1 MNASAPAIE
10 QVIASIRGFLG
21 ERLSTAQAMREQ
33 HSRGEDTTP
42 PTLPDAVAFVQTTDE
57 VSRIMAL
64 CHQHGVPVVPFGA
77 GTSLEGHVN
86 PVRGGISL
94 DLSQMTAVL
103 ELNTEDM
110 DCLIEP
116 GVTRQAL
123 NDFLRAEG
131 LFFPVD
137 PGSHC
142 TIGGMCA
149 TRASG
154 TNAVR
159 YGTIRENVLGLEV
172 VLADGRVIQT
182 GGRTRKAA
190 NGYDLT
196 RLFIGSEGT
205 LGVITAAALRLVP
218 ALKRVETAFVAVP
231 SPDAALSLLSRMLES
246 GADVIAFE
254 LIRKECMQVVER
266 HGLRTRM
273 PMALESPWY
282 VMVEIAAAHPA
293 VPLKEMLE
301 DTLAEAAEAG
311 DCTDAVLA
319 ANEDQRAGFWRI
331 REDYPDCQRRNG
343 PYVGTDTAVP
353 VSSVPRFLARVEKEL
368 VANWPEG
375 ELFMIGHAGDGN
387 IHLGMGAPKG
397 MEYKDWASRAAGL
410 EALVNSIAV
419 EMGGSFS
426 AEHGIGQ
433 SKRHAMASLK
443 DPVALDVMRAIK
455 GAIDPESLMNPGKM
469 LPG

>member
-57 VSRIMAL
+57 ISRIMAL

-86 PVRGGISL
+86 PVRGGVSL

-172 VLADGRVIQT
+172 VLADGRIIQT

-205 LGVITAAALRLVP
+205 LGVITKIRLRLHGIPEAISAAVCQFP
-218 ALKRVETAFVAVP
+218 NLASAVEAVSTVMQSGIPVARIELLDEDQMEACIRYSKLEGFAATTTLFLEFHGSPASVVEQAEAVQAVAQDFGATSFEAATDPEARNRLWKARHDAYWAAIALKPGHRGITTDVCVPISRLTEAVVKAKETAKA
-231 SPDAALSLLSRMLES
+231 S
-246 GADVIAFE
+246 GQTSCI
-254 LIRKECMQVVER
+254 
-266 HGLRTRM
+266 
-273 PMALESPWY
+273 
-282 VMVEIAAAHPA
+282 
-293 VPLKEMLE
+293 
-301 DTLAEAAEAG
+301 
-311 DCTDAVLA
+311 
-319 ANEDQRAGFWRI
+319 
-331 REDYPDCQRRNG
+331 
-343 PYVGTDTAVP
+343 VGHV
-353 VSSVPRFLARVEKEL
+353 
-368 VANWPEG
+368 
-375 ELFMIGHAGDGN
+375 GDGN
-387 IHLGMGAPKG
+387 FHCLILFPENDQAALEKAWALDREIVAQGLALGGTCSG
-397 MEYKDWASRAAGL
+397 
-410 EALVNSIAV
+410 
-419 EMGGSFS
+419 
-426 AEHGIGQ
+426 EHGIGLG
-433 SKRHAMASLK
+433 KREFLEQEHG
-443 DPVALDVMRAIK
+443 DGALSVMRALKATLDPK
-455 GAIDPESLMNPGKM
+455 GIMNPGKIFRN
-469 LPG
+469 

>member
-1 MNASAPAIE
+1 
-10 QVIASIRGFLG
+10 
-21 ERLSTAQAMREQ
+21 
-33 HSRGEDTTP
+33 
-42 PTLPDAVAFVQTTDE
+42 
-57 VSRIMAL
+57 
-64 CHQHGVPVVPFGA
+64 
-77 GTSLEGHVN
+77 
-86 PVRGGISL
+86 
-94 DLSQMTAVL
+94 
-103 ELNTEDM
+103 
-110 DCLIEP
+110 
-116 GVTRQAL
+116 
-123 NDFLRAEG
+123 
-131 LFFPVD
+131 
-137 PGSHC
+137 
-142 TIGGMCA
+142 
-149 TRASG
+149 
-154 TNAVR
+154 
-159 YGTIRENVLGLEV
+159 
-172 VLADGRVIQT
+172 
-182 GGRTRKAA
+182 
-190 NGYDLT
+190 
-196 RLFIGSEGT
+196 
-205 LGVITAAALRLVP
+205 
-218 ALKRVETAFVAVP
+218 VP

-368 VANWPEG
+368 VAGWPEG

-397 MEYKDWASRAAGL
+397 MDYKDWASRAAGL

>member
-1 MNASAPAIE
+1 
-10 QVIASIRGFLG
+10 
-21 ERLSTAQAMREQ
+21 
-33 HSRGEDTTP
+33 
-42 PTLPDAVAFVQTTDE
+42 
-57 VSRIMAL
+57 
-64 CHQHGVPVVPFGA
+64 
-77 GTSLEGHVN
+77 
-86 PVRGGISL
+86 
-94 DLSQMTAVL
+94 
-103 ELNTEDM
+103 
-110 DCLIEP
+110 
-116 GVTRQAL
+116 
-123 NDFLRAEG
+123 
-131 LFFPVD
+131 
-137 PGSHC
+137 
-142 TIGGMCA
+142 
-149 TRASG
+149 
-154 TNAVR
+154 
-159 YGTIRENVLGLEV
+159 
-172 VLADGRVIQT
+172 
-182 GGRTRKAA
+182 
-190 NGYDLT
+190 
-196 RLFIGSEGT
+196 
-205 LGVITAAALRLVP
+205 
-218 ALKRVETAFVAVP
+218 LKRVETAFVAVP

-266 HGLRTRM
+266 YGLRTRM

-353 VSSVPRFLARVEKEL
+353 VSAVPRFLARVEAEL

-397 MEYKDWASRAAGL
+397 MDYKDWVSRAAGL
-410 EALVNSIAV
+410 ESLVNAIAV

-455 GAIDPESLMNPGKM
+455 GAIDPDSLMNPGKM